1 MRSGPARLCLW
12 RAARDRILRDVHRPT
27 LLALLTSAACAAL
40 FAPEVARAA
49 PGDAP
54 KPRAAPPVVAVLPL
68 RALGVPPDAAAAL
81 EKTLRNEVGQ
91 LPEVT
96 VAPAEVLA
104 AALQREPDCVA
115 RVACSAA
122 AAAKAGAQRFVAG
135 TVSELGDAYMVDL
148 KLVDARSG
156 QELKRVT
163 HPISGRQE
171 LLIELLRATAVELLA
186 PARFVGRLSVKL
198 QGALP
203 PSPAIPS
210 APTSSPGAAPGAPAS
225 APASSGV
232 LLFIDGKP
240 AGSLPLPAPLEGLT
254 PGQHTLRVSKEGFR
268 DATLFVEIRFDRTT
282 EAWVDLESGSLAGV
296 VFLRTQEQ
304 AHLTL
309 GPPAPAAALGVSE
322 PAAQRGPWL
331 KIAGWSGVGLGV
343 VSVVIGVALHAKAYA
358 TASELNRKVATNT
371 LAASDASLYD
381 DLDREVLAARI
392 LYALGAAVGGGGG
405 ALLLWERYQEQK
417 AAGPLAQA
425 ALRAGPIILEGGG
438 GLLLAASF

>member
-1 MRSGPARLCLW
+1 MPRPPRSVL
-12 RAARDRILRDVHRPT
+12 AAASAVV
-27 LLALLTSAACAAL
+27 LLAAAGAGAGAAHG
-40 FAPEVARAA
+40 EV
-49 PGDAP
+49 P
-54 KPRAAPPVVAVLPL
+54 KPKSTPPVVAVLPL

-91 LPEVT
+91 LPEVSVPPT
-96 VAPAEVLA
+96 DALA
-104 AALQREPDCVA
+104 AALLREPDCVA

-171 LLIELLRATAVELLA
+171 LLIELLRAAAVELLA

-203 PSPAIPS
+203 PEPGRPAAEGAATPAAS
-210 APTSSPGAAPGAPAS
+210 AAPGAAAAAAAAS
-225 APASSGV
+225 ASGV
-232 LLFIDGKP
+232 QLFVDGK
-240 AGSLPLPAPLEGLT
+240 AVGALPLPAPLEGLA

-268 DATLFVEIRFDRTT
+268 DATLFVEVRFDRTT
-282 EAWVDLESGSLAGV
+282 DAWVDLESGSLTGIA
-296 VFLRTQEQ
+296 FLRSQEQ
-304 AHLTL
+304 SQPRIGT
-309 GPPAPAAALGVSE
+309 GPAAPAPALGASAGT
-322 PAAQRGPWL
+322 AAQRGPWS

-358 TASELNRKVATNT
+358 TAGELNRKVAANT
-371 LAASDASLYD
+371 LAAADASLYD

-392 LYALGAAVGGGGG
+392 LYALGAAVGGGGA
-405 ALLLWERYQEQK
+405 ALLLWDHHQEQQG
-417 AAGPLAQA
+417 AASPPARS
-425 ALRAGPIILEGGG
+425 ALRAEPILRDGGG
-438 GLLLAASF
+438 GVALAATF